1 MEQLVNFLSQ
11 NQILTIIAAVVALL
25 VLTFCFKHTS
35 TRIIALN
42 RGVSAG
48 RDINAPIMTGDINSN
63 QTSVLGLL
71 ANIATVIALLVSIAT
86 LYVSYLAL
94 VK

>member
-11 NQILTIIAAVVALL
+11 NQILTIIVAVVALL
-25 VLTFCFKHTS
+25 VLMFSFKRTS
-35 TRIIALN
+35 TKIFASN

-63 QTSVLGLL
+63 QTSVLELL
-71 ANIATVIALLVSIAT
+71 ANIATIIALFVSIFT

-94 VK
+94 LK

>member
-1 MEQLVNFLSQ
+1 MEKLIAFLAQ
-11 NQILTIIAAVVALL
+11 NPILTILAVVVALFIL
-25 VLTFCFKHTS
+25 IRTS
-35 TRIIALN
+35 TKILSSN

-63 QTSVLGLL
+63 QTSVLGVL
-71 ANIATVIALLVSIAT
+71 ANIATIIAVLVSIAT

-94 VK
+94 LK